1 MTSFNTTTRKAE
13 PKDNRFTLRLPGD
26 LLEWVQQQGGSGF
39 IRDLLFRRRAEDT
52 LGSPTSG
59 PTVSILET
67 QWEYLAGEQSLLDL
81 EREHRQDEERALARQ
96 QDLLDKERELLAERR
111 ELLQA
116 GWQNLEEA
124 LLELEEQKIALVDAL
139 AVLAIFPHRLP

>member
-1 MTSFNTTTRKAE
+1 VGPAAGRKRLHPGPLVPTAGRRHTWE
-13 PKDNRFTLRLPGD
+13 PNIGSDGLNPGN
-26 LLEWVQQQGGSGF
+26 
-39 IRDLLFRRRAEDT
+39 
-52 LGSPTSG
+52 
-59 PTVSILET
+59 

-124 LLELEEQKIALVDAL
+124 RKRCLVGFPEQIALS
-139 AVLAIFPHRLP
+139 